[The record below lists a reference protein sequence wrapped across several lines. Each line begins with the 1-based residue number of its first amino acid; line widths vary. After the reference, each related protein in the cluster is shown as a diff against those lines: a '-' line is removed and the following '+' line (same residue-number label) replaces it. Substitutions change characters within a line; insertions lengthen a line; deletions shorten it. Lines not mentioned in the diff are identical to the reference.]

1 VELRYYGGL
10 TLEEIGE
17 ALGISAPT
25 AMRDLR
31 FAQAWLASRLAEDDA
46 AAGGGAGGGRA

>member
-1 VELRYYGGL
+1 VELRYYAGL

-31 FAQAWLASRLAEDDA
+31 FAQAWLAARLGDD
-46 AAGGGAGGGRA
+46 GAGAPAEGR